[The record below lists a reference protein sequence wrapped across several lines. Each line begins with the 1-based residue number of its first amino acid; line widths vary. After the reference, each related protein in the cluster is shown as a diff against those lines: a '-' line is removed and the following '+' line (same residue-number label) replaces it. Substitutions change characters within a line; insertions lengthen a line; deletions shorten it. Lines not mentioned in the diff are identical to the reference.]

1 MENLAVC
8 WHSKKPHM
16 LDKFHIPLDLL
27 LLLERERCG
36 GGVSV
41 IAKPQRVYRN
51 MEKYG
56 CLEHF
61 RGGILKRVLPEL
73 RRWHCCSLGGK
84 RKKMDRYFGH
94 QKFVNW
100 CQAGSSSRK
109 KERIFSI
116 PFFIL
121 LGSPM
126 FLLCVF
132 EESL

>member
-1 MENLAVC
+1 
-8 WHSKKPHM
+8 
-16 LDKFHIPLDLL
+16 
-27 LLLERERCG
+27 
-36 GGVSV
+36 
-41 IAKPQRVYRN
+41 
-51 MEKYG
+51 
-56 CLEHF
+56 
-61 RGGILKRVLPEL
+61 
-73 RRWHCCSLGGK
+73 
-84 RKKMDRYFGH
+84 MDRYFGH